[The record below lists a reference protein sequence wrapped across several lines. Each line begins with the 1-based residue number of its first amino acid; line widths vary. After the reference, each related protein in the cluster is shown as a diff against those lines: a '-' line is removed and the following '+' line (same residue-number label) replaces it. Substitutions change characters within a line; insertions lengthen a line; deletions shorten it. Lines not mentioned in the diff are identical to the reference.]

1 MGKFFFG
8 AKRAAAFAGALAAVV
23 LLALAAWS
31 FFVEPNLLT
40 VTRVEIPV
48 AAWAGTDKG
57 ARVVVLS
64 DFHLAPGEAE
74 EKRLARIVEETLA
87 SSPDAVF
94 LLGDYV
100 KGTRRE
106 GMMGAEK
113 IAAGLR
119 PLAERVPVFACFGN
133 HDGFYGNAA
142 LSQAFRSA
150 GIVLMRKGVQ
160 ALRVRGN
167 ADFLVVVTLDPDSFG
182 PVPGILP
189 KFPDEVPAGTVRT
202 MLSHSPDVFPLLAEK
217 NLCDVAFCGHTHG
230 GQICLPCGVPVVT
243 SSRVVGRAFAY
254 GRKAIP
260 GGGEL
265 FVTRGLG
272 TSIVPLRLFCPP
284 EILVVDFVPGR
295 ESPE

>member
-1 MGKFFFG
+1 MRKFFFG
-8 AKRAAAFAGALAAVV
+8 AKKIAAAAGALL
-23 LLALAAWS
+23 LLALAAFARA

-40 VTRVEIPV
+40 TKRAEIPV

-142 LSQAFRSA
+142 LSQAFRAA
-150 GIVLMRKGVQ
+150 GIALVRKGVQ

-182 PVPGILP
+182 PDPGILP
-189 KFPDEVPAGTVRT
+189 KFPSDVPAGTVQT
-202 MLSHSPDVFPLLAEK
+202 MLSHSPDVFSLLAEK

-243 SSRVVGRAFAY
+243 SSRVVGRDFAV

-265 FVTRGLG
+265 FVSRGLG

-284 EILVVDFVPGR
+284 EILVVDFVPARSGR
-295 ESPE
+295 E